1 MRTTS
6 MSSVSRQAALDA
18 LAATDPSALNGEAE
32 LDVLVIGG
40 GITGAG
46 IALDAATR
54 GLRTGIVEAQDWA
67 GGTSRW
73 SSKLVHGGL
82 RYLQQLDF
90 KLVAEALSERE
101 RLLYTLAPHL
111 VKPVPFLYPIT
122 RPVWE
127 RPYVT
132 AGIGLYDTLAHV
144 GSKVASMPFHRHMSA
159 RGVSKAFPSIKP
171 GSMVGAVKYWD
182 GKVDDARLVLTLI
195 RTAVGYGALAAS
207 RTRVTGLDTNDRG
220 AVVGAH
226 IEDLE
231 SGREFTVRAR
241 KVIAA
246 TGVWTEKTQD
256 MAQADGGLKV
266 LASKG
271 IHIVVARERIKGDV
285 GLILQTEKS
294 VLFVIPW
301 DRHWLI
307 GTTDTPYDHDISAP
321 VASGA
326 DIDYVLEHA
335 NVVLNDPLTRDDV
348 IGAFAGLRPL
358 LQPGLKDGAEAVST
372 KVSREHTVTEV
383 TPGLI
388 SIAGGKLTT
397 YRVMARDAV
406 DFALGEQEAK
416 RLPSVT
422 DRTLLYGADGYLPL
436 TRQVE
441 QIAARYHWEPATV
454 EHLLNRYGSA
464 ISEIEA
470 LVEERPDLGV
480 PLSGAPQYLRAEIVQ
495 AARHEGAL
503 HVEDVFDTRTRMT
516 FDQPNH
522 GLAAIEEAGELLAAE
537 LGWDAH
543 RLAQETAAYRARC
556 AAEDAAASAHDDAA
570 AAQRRAAAPSLETM

>member
-1 MRTTS
+1 MKNTALNTET
-6 MSSVSRQAALDA
+6 RQ
-18 LAATDPSALNGEAE
+18 SALEEMAGGPE
-32 LDVLVIGG
+32 LDILVIGG

-67 GGTSRW
+67 GGTSQW

-122 RPVWE
+122 HRVWE

-144 GSKVASMPFHRHMSA
+144 GSKVASMPFHRHLTEG
-159 RGVSKAFPSIKP
+159 GVKRAFPSIKS
-171 GSMVGAVKYWD
+171 GAMVGAVKYWD

-207 RTRVTGLDTNDRG
+207 RTRVTGLLKNDDG
-220 AVVGAH
+220 AVIGAR
-226 IEDLE
+226 ITDLE
-231 SGREFTVRAR
+231 SGTHHEIRAK

-246 TGVWTEKTQD
+246 TGVWTEETQD
-256 MAQADGGLKV
+256 MATSDGGLKV

-271 IHIVVARERIKGDV
+271 AHIVVPRERIDGEV

-301 DRHWLI
+301 EHYWLI
-307 GTTDTPYDHDISAP
+307 GTTDTPYEQDIAAP

-326 DIDYVLEHA
+326 DIDYVIEHA
-335 NVVLNDPLTRDDV
+335 NVVLDRPLTREDV
-348 IGAFAGLRPL
+348 IGSFAGLRPL
-358 LQPGLKDGAEAVST
+358 LQPGVKEGTETAST
-372 KVSREHTVTEV
+372 KVSREHTVAEV

-397 YRVMARDAV
+397 YRVMAEDAV
-406 DFALGEQEAK
+406 DFALGKDKAK
-416 RLPSVT
+416 ELPSVT
-422 DRTLLYGADGYLPL
+422 DRTLLLGADGYVPL
-436 TRQVE
+436 TRQLDRIGADHGWDE
-441 QIAARYHWEPATV
+441 HTV
-454 EHLLNRYGSA
+454 THLLNRYGSA
-464 ISEIEA
+464 VSEIQA
-470 LVEERPDLGV
+470 IVEEQPDLAA
-480 PLSGAPQYLRAEIVQ
+480 PLKGAPDYVRAEIVQ
-495 AARHEGAL
+495 AARHEGVL
-503 HVEDVFDTRTRMT
+503 HLADVFETRTRMIY
-516 FDQPNH
+516 DQPEH
-522 GLAAIEEAGELLAAE
+522 GLAALEEVAELTAVE
-537 LGWDAH
+537 LGWDRQRKDAEI
-543 RLAQETAAYRARC
+543 QSYRKRC
-556 AAEDAAASAHDDAA
+556 AAEDAAAQAQDDAGA
-570 AAQRRAAAPSLETM
+570 ARARAQAPSLTDLTGNA